1 VKTIIFISFFLL
13 NTYCFSQIDS
23 VGRWFSR
30 APMPTA
36 RQEIAHAI
44 LNGKIYVPGGLAT
57 GGVGTTTVEAFDPLT
72 NSWSTVAPLPE
83 PLHHLGLAVANGRLY
98 VLGGY
103 SGNSFVPNHKV
114 WSLYPDSN
122 IWREKTPMLISRG
135 AHIAVTFQNKIY
147 VIGGVIMGF
156 TVSGR
161 TDVYDPLLDS
171 WEILANMPTPREH
184 LSGALIDS
192 LIYVAGGRSG
202 AGNFNKLEAYSPL
215 SNIWYSKPNMPTA
228 RGGLTAASLNGKLY
242 VFGGETPGVFSQN
255 EEYNPVT
262 NSWKTMT
269 PMKTPRHGIGAV
281 AAGDSIFIIGGGVVE
296 GYSVTNVNDVFTLAP
311 LVLKLNVFVE
321 GFFDRSSNTM
331 IRDTVKVYLQ
341 KTFFPFEIV
350 DSSKAYLSNNGF
362 ANFKFNKAVSD
373 SGYYL
378 VIKHRNSIETWS
390 SSGYSF
396 TPSLINYDFTTS
408 ATKAYGNNLIL
419 KGTKYCIYSGDV
431 NQDGFIDGSDLA
443 LTDND
448 AFTFAS
454 GYLSTDVTGDNIID
468 ASDLSVIDNN
478 AFNNVIKI
486 TP

>member
-1 VKTIIFISFFLL
+1 VKTIIFILLFLL
-13 NTYCFSQIDS
+13 CTNCFSQIDS

-57 GGVGTTTVEAFDPLT
+57 GGVGSTIVEVYNPST

-83 PLHHLGLAVANGRLY
+83 PLHHLGLAVANERLY

-103 SGNSFVPNHKV
+103 RGDSFIPNHKV
-114 WSLYPDSN
+114 YSFHPDSN
-122 IWREKTPMLISRG
+122 VWREKTPMLISRG

-171 WEILANMPTPREH
+171 WQILANMPTPREH

-192 LIYVAGGRSG
+192 LIYVAGGRSSG
-202 AGNFNKLEAYSPL
+202 GNFNILEAYSPL
-215 SNIWYSKPNMPTA
+215 SNTWYSKPNMLTA
-228 RGGLTAASLNGKLY
+228 RGGLAVASLNGKLY
-242 VFGGETPGVFSQN
+242 VFGGEVPGVFPQN

-262 NSWKTMT
+262 NLWKTMT

-281 AAGDSIFIIGGGVVE
+281 AAGDSIFIIGGGVLQ
-296 GYSVTNVNDVFTLAP
+296 GYSVTTVNDVFTLAP
-311 LVLKLNVFVE
+311 LVLNLNLFIE
-321 GFFDRSSNTM
+321 GFFNPFSNTM
-331 IRDTVKVYLQ
+331 IQDTVRVYLR
-341 KTFFPFEIV
+341 KTFFPFAIV
-350 DSSKAYLSNNGF
+350 DSSKAFLSNTGF
-362 ANFKFNKAVSD
+362 ANFKFNRAVSD

-378 VIKHRNSIETWS
+378 VVKHRNSIETWS
-390 SSGYSF
+390 SSGNSF
-396 TPSLINYDFTTS
+396 TPSLLIYDFTTS
-408 ATKAYGNNLIL
+408 AAKAYGNNLTL

-431 NQDGFIDGSDLA
+431 NQDGIVDGSDLG
-443 LTDND
+443 LTDNA
-448 AFTFAS
+448 AFIFTS
-454 GYLSTDVTGDNIID
+454 GYLSTDVTGDNITD
-468 ASDLSVIDNN
+468 ASDLSIIDNN
-478 AFNNVIKI
+478 AFNNVVKI